1 MDGSE
6 SLDVPMNE
14 WHEAEQQVERAH
26 ELYEAGRWDEA
37 EAALR
42 QAIAVNPYQPEWQ
55 FNLGLTLEAAGRL
68 EDALGAFRS
77 SYELSDN
84 GDPQSAMIMGST
96 LIELDRP
103 EEAIAWLERTLEL
116 APSNVDAHVHLIDA
130 LALVGRHEDAEVHF
144 YMAVQLSPENASAH
158 AALAESLLDRREY
171 DRAVWCLREAARLD
185 PYLPRVHARLAKA
198 CAETGRIERARQLY
212 LRELRRN
219 PGDIDTIVD
228 LGRLLMDMNRLPEAG
243 EKLRRALELE
253 PDHLEAHM
261 SLGEL
266 AQMSGDRALA
276 RRHFD
281 VVVRL
286 SPSYGG
292 ARLSL
297 ARLLLEDRQRGDHE
311 RACVLLR
318 EEAALAQHETRETD
332 PEDLEELLGLLLDA
346 QITQQAHLVAHRLVQ
361 RRPGDPVSH
370 HLLSVTQFGLGFV
383 PDGVMSCRRAL
394 RLRPTFV
401 APMHNLAVAHLR
413 RGEISRARY
422 WVRQGLHIDP
432 EDRGLRRLRTQLRVR
447 TARAIV
453 ESLGLFAR
461 RSRRGR

>member
-1 MDGSE
+1 
-6 SLDVPMNE
+6 MNE

-77 SYELSDN
+77 SYELSEK
-84 GDPQSAMIMGST
+84 GDPQSAMILGST

-103 EEAIAWLERTLEL
+103 EEAIEWLERSLEL
-116 APSNVDAHVHLIDA
+116 APANVDAHVHLIDA
-130 LALVGRHEDAEVHF
+130 LALVGRHEDAELHF
-144 YMAVQLSPENASAH
+144 YMAVQLSPESAPAH

-219 PGDIDTIVD
+219 PGDIETIVD
-228 LGRLLMDMNRLPEAG
+228 LGRLLMDMNRLTEAG

-253 PDHLEAHM
+253 PDHVEAHM

-286 SPSYGG
+286 SPTYGG
-292 ARLSL
+292 ARRSL
-297 ARLLLEDRQRGDHE
+297 ARLLLEDRERGDYE

-318 EEAALAQHETRETD
+318 EEAAHAQHEDRED
-332 PEDLEELLGLLLDA
+332 ANPEELEDLLGLLLDA
-346 QITQQAHLVAHRLVQ
+346 QIMQQAFAVAQRLVQ
-361 RRPGDPVSH
+361 RRPGDPMGH
-370 HLLSVTQFGLGFV
+370 HLLSVTQFGLGMV
-383 PDGVMSCRRAL
+383 ADGVMSCRRAL

-401 APMHNLAVAHLR
+401 PPMHNLAVAHLR

-422 WVRQGLHIDP
+422 WVRQGLAIEP
-432 EDRGLRRLRTQLRVR
+432 EDRGLRRLRTSLRVR
-447 TARAIV
+447 TARAVV
-453 ESLGLFAR
+453 ESLGLLVR
-461 RSRRGR
+461 RSRSDR